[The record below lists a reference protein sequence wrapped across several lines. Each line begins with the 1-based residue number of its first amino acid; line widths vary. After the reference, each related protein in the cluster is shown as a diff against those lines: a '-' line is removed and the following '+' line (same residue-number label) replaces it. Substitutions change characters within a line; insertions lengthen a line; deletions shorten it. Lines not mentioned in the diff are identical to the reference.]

1 MKENKVLSFDLLRV
15 ERNRGKLCKCDP
27 PHLEVDPVNRIV
39 TCKDCGATIDPL
51 EALLSICKYNEQLE
65 EYQREALK
73 KARMWA
79 DLADSELRRRIKNA
93 AFKDMDKRY
102 RNGLYP
108 VCPCCGEIFD
118 PMEIRSFSRKPKKE
132 GD

>member
-1 MKENKVLSFDLLRV
+1 MEENKVLSFDLLKV
-15 ERNRGKLCKCDP
+15 ERNRGKLRKCDP

-73 KARMWA
+73 RARMWA
-79 DLADSELRRRIKNA
+79 DLACYSAN
-93 AFKDMDKRY
+93 
-102 RNGLYP
+102 
-108 VCPCCGEIFD
+108 
-118 PMEIRSFSRKPKKE
+118 
-132 GD
+132 

>member
-65 EYQREALK
+65 EYQREAVNYSDTSNR
-73 KARMWA
+73 ASCFVHRGYYHTRMEQF
-79 DLADSELRRRIKNA
+79 SHSVH
-93 AFKDMDKRY
+93 KR
-102 RNGLYP
+102 
-108 VCPCCGEIFD
+108 
-118 PMEIRSFSRKPKKE
+118 
-132 GD
+132 

>member
-1 MKENKVLSFDLLRV
+1 M
-15 ERNRGKLCKCDP
+15 ERESAVRKLCKCNP

-65 EYQREALK
+65 EYQREALER
-73 KARMWA
+73 ARMWA

-93 AFKDMDKRY
+93 AFKDMDKQY

-118 PMEIRSFSRKPKKE
+118 PMEIRRFSHKPKKE